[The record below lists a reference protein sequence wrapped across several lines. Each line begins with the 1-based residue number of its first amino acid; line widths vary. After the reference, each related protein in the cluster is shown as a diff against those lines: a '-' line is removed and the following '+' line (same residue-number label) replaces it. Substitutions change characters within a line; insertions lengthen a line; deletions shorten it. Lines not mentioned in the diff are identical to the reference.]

1 MIDIASMPMPRVTA
15 TAKGAIEHID
25 RGQGRAVLTLHGGM
39 GGYDQSWL
47 LARAL
52 LADLFDIRVV
62 AVSRPGYLGTR
73 LAVGE
78 TAEQQ
83 ADAYAAL
90 LDVLKIDRVVVAA
103 VSAGGPSALQFA
115 LRHPDRCAA
124 LILVSTAT
132 GKLDVRP
139 EIKSRMRMMGL
150 LARIPGVPLLLRRQV
165 LRNPHAA
172 AARAIRDQ
180 ATRVRTLADPEAASL
195 LKSLQAG
202 VMTRLRARLP
212 GTTNDTNRFEA
223 LPDFPFEK
231 IAVPT
236 LVIHGAADAVVP
248 VAHGRAAVSRIPGAE
263 MVEIPG
269 GEHFVLFTDRGPIR
283 RATAVFLEKTA
294 AR

>member
-15 TAKGAIEHID
+15 TTKGAIEHID
-25 RGQGRAVLTLHGGM
+25 RGQGRAVLSLHGGM

-52 LADLFDIRVV
+52 FADLFGIRVI
-62 AVSRPGYLGTR
+62 AVSRPGYLGTK

-78 TAEQQ
+78 TAERQ
-83 ADAYAAL
+83 ADAFAAL
-90 LDVLKIDRVVVAA
+90 LDTLKVERTIVAA

-115 LRHPDRCAA
+115 LRHPDRCAG

-132 GKLDVRP
+132 GKLDIRP
-139 EIKSRMRMMGL
+139 EIKSRMRLMGL
-150 LARIPGVPLLLRRQV
+150 LAGIPGVPSLLRRGV

-172 AARAIRDQ
+172 ASRAIRDQ
-180 ATRVRTLADPEAASL
+180 VTRIRTLADPEAASL
-195 LKSLQAG
+195 LMSLQAG
-202 VMTRLRARLP
+202 VMMRLRARLP
-212 GTTNDTNRFEA
+212 GTMNDTRRFEA

-248 VAHGRAAVSRIPGAE
+248 VAHGRAAASRISGAE
-263 MVEIPG
+263 MLEIAG
-269 GEHFVLFTDRGPIR
+269 GEHVALFTDLGPIR
-283 RATAVFLEKTA
+283 SAAAVFLEKTA
-294 AR
+294 R